1 MWILKVLFFLCASSG
16 FCQTQNS
23 TPSTTTSTTTSRPKP
38 QEINHDK
45 KPPPSEWP
53 ATYEKRKVNKYIL
66 GDWLLTGAWGNVN
79 KKLDKSKHEYEGY
92 DGFYNNLARPDS
104 GAIDKPL
111 LRRWPAAYE
120 DGTYQ
125 PSGSKR
131 PNPLELSEKL
141 LKGEIGTHSRTGK
154 NALLVFF
161 GQQVVE
167 EILDAQRA
175 ACPPEYFNI
184 KIPEW
189 HEFRKTPKH
198 MELPVLRTRYDQRTG
213 LNPNNPRQ
221 QLNEITPYI
230 DGGLF
235 YGITKQWADTLRMD
249 ENGKIHPN
257 GNLASSYGGLFP
269 AINTQRLPMANP
281 PPPFHHELFVTKH
294 QTAEVSRFFKLG
306 NPRGNENSFLLT
318 FGIMWFRWHNYIAET
333 IKNLRPQW
341 SSEEIFNE
349 ARKWVIATQQHIIVD
364 EWLPALLGKKLP
376 KYHKYDPS
384 INPQIDQFFQ
394 AAAFRFGHTLVTPGV
409 YLRDYLRNGCKHKFD
424 SWKNAAVR
432 TCNVFWRPQDPI
444 LTKEND
450 TSQDVVDIDRLLMGM
465 SVQLCEEE
473 DHKIVE
479 DLRGNVF
486 GPLEFPRRDLMA
498 INIQR
503 GRDHGLPGFNAA
515 RKAFGLRTVDFNHF
529 QHLDPTIQKYLTA
542 LYNNSIDDVD
552 VWVGGILETRDGPG
566 ELFETIIMDQFRR
579 IRDGDRFWF
588 ENKDSGLFSS
598 PQMNRIRELKVYDI
612 IMAVT
617 KMDAEDIPTSPFN
630 VPHSRNNA
638 HENST
643 IVKICKLER
652 KTCEL
657 INKEKFTCWHLPFLN
672 QSALNEPCRKGSS
685 YDYFWGSEAS
695 YIATFSAIG
704 AFIVGCFWA
713 VFFLIRH
720 KNQLMIQN
728 AQKQSDVTRKSVH
741 QNTGGMHSMI
751 FGAQEWVSRKQ
762 PVKNVAIIFDNN
774 NKQIKITCNQGNLIR
789 AIDLG
794 FANAFRLYFVADM
807 PYIIINSK
815 HSYDLVLQF
824 PIEKERNDFG
834 KELKEFI
841 TKFGLEYEE
850 ISIFKWKDAL
860 NIVITKKD
868 RQKKLEMFC
877 RVVFAQAFKITHSKS
892 EILAV
897 GSNDKDIINTEITIL
912 EFAES
917 LNMKPDNEFVKRM
930 FYLAD
935 KDRNGFISFREFV
948 GLLIIFAEGTEEEKA
963 QLLFKMYDID
973 DTGILKAEDFES
985 MIRCFL
991 ETVGGNIP
999 EDKLKQ
1005 TISGMLS
1012 RAHCEHK
1019 KELKFQD
1026 FLKIL
1031 GRDIVNLNKAK
1042 LGLKGFED
1050 DGSYLS
1056 TARHT
1061 IENIYGTADINTRFK
1076 GEASDQPEED
1086 LYATN
1091 VIDQEQKKILENKE
1105 YSKERPK
1112 TTFSSKCLKYIELK
1126 SKEIFWLTLY
1136 TLILW
1141 AIFLERAYYY
1151 SYEREHSG
1159 LRRIAGYGVTI
1170 TRGAASAQMF
1180 TYSSLLITMCRNI
1193 ITTLRDTVANKYF
1206 PFDSSVEIHKY
1217 IAWWAFFFTVLH
1229 IVGHAFNFYHIS
1241 TQTSDDLTCL
1251 FRNYFHATHEIPKFH
1266 YWCWQTMTGFTGVIL
1281 TLIWIMMY
1289 VFALSYVRSKIYNWF
1304 WYTHS
1309 LYPLFFIFMILHG
1322 TGRLIQEP
1330 FFYYFFLGPVI
1341 LFTVDSLISIS
1352 RKKIEIPVVK
1362 ADILPSYV
1370 TMLEFQKPD
1379 NFQYKSGQWVRIACM
1394 ALNKREYH
1402 PFTLTSSPNEDNLTL
1417 HIRSVGPWTTLI
1429 RTTYEQANTSG
1440 NSKKLPKIYLDG
1452 PYGEGHQDWNNYD
1465 VSILIG
1471 GGIGVTPF
1479 ASILKDIAHR
1489 SGQTRCKKIYFIWV
1503 SRTQKQFEWLIDI
1516 IREVEY
1522 KDIKNVISCHIFI
1535 TQFFEKFDVRMILL
1549 YVMERHY
1556 QRVANRSLFTNLKA
1570 VTHFGRPNFAK
1581 ILKTVQTLHE
1591 HTPRIGV
1598 FSCGPPSMT
1607 SSVNAACF
1615 AVNFEGYHRFEHHYK
1630 NF

>member
-1 MWILKVLFFLCASSG
+1 MWPLSVFLLFYISSTY
-16 FCQTQNS
+16 CQLPNS
-23 TPSTTTSTTTSRPKP
+23 NVSTSRILPKP
-38 QEINHDK
+38 TEPTIVDYRK
-45 KPPPSEWP
+45 KPPRNEWP
-53 ATYEKRKVNKYIL
+53 VTYDRRKQKKYIL
-66 GDWLLTGAWGNVN
+66 GEWLLTGSWGDVN
-79 KKLDKSKHEYEGY
+79 KTFTRGHYEYEGY

-111 LRRWPAAYE
+111 LRRWPADYE
-120 DGTYQ
+120 DGTYL
-125 PSGSKR
+125 PSGRNR

-141 LKGEIGTHSRTGK
+141 LKGDIGTHSRTGK

-167 EILDAQRA
+167 EILDAQRP

-184 KIPEW
+184 NIPKW
-189 HEFRKTPKH
+189 HSYTKVPGHT
-198 MELPVLRTRYDQRTG
+198 ELPLLRTRYDQRTG

-235 YGITKQWADTLRMD
+235 YGITKQWSDSLRMD
-249 ENGKIHPN
+249 ENGNIHPN
-257 GNLASSYGGLFP
+257 GSLASSHDGLFP
-269 AINTQRLPMANP
+269 AYNTQRLPMANP
-281 PPPFHHELFVTKH
+281 PPPFHHKLFITQH
-294 QTAEVSRFFKLG
+294 ETAEVSRFFKLG
-306 NPRGNENSFLLT
+306 NPRGNENAFLLT

-333 IKNLRPQW
+333 IKKLQPDW

-364 EWLPALLGKKLP
+364 EWLPALLNKKLP
-376 KYHKYDPS
+376 RYKEYDPS

-409 YLRDYLRNGCKHKFD
+409 YLRDYIRKGCKHRFNT
-424 SWKNAAVR
+424 WKNAAVR
-432 TCNVFWRPQDPI
+432 TCNIFWRPQDPI
-444 LTKEND
+444 LTPEAENSKD
-450 TSQDVVDIDRLLMGM
+450 FVDIDRLLMGM

-473 DHKIVE
+473 DHKIIE

-515 RKAFGLRTVDFNHF
+515 RKAFGLAPVNFSHF
-529 QHLDPTIQKYLTA
+529 QHLPSTIQKELTT
-542 LYNNSIDDVD
+542 LYNSPDDVD

-566 ELFETIIMDQFRR
+566 ELFETIILDQFRR

-588 ENKDSGLFSS
+588 ENKENGMFS
-598 PQMNRIRELKVYDI
+598 QEDIARIRELKVYDI

-617 KMDAEDIPTSPFN
+617 KMDAEDVPEFPFN
-630 VPHSRNNA
+630 VPHRNMNMD
-638 HENST
+638 ENSPL
-643 IVKICKLER
+643 VKNCSLEWKPCR
-652 KTCEL
+652 LQNQTP
-657 INKEKFTCWHLPFLN
+657 FDCWHLPFLN
-672 QSALNEPCRKGSS
+672 QTSLGETCKQGYS
-685 YDYFWGSEAS
+685 YDYFWKSEAP
-695 YIATFSAIG
+695 YIGTFTALGVFVI
-704 AFIVGCFWA
+704 GCFSFI
-713 VFFLIRH
+713 FFLVQQKNRMMIR
-720 KNQLMIQN
+720 N
-728 AQKQSDVTRKSVH
+728 AQMRTNATMKSVH
-741 QNTGGMHSMI
+741 RSTGDMNSMI
-751 FGAQEWVSRKQ
+751 FGAQEWISKKQ
-762 PVKNVAIIFDNN
+762 PVKNIAVVFDTV
-774 NKQIKITCNQGNLIR
+774 NKQIKITCQQGNLMR

-794 FANAFRLYFVADM
+794 FANVFKIYVVTDM
-807 PYIIINSK
+807 PYLVINSR
-815 HSYDLVLQF
+815 HSYDLVLHF
-824 PIEKERNDFG
+824 PTDKERNEFRQA
-834 KELKEFI
+834 LKEFI
-841 TKFGLEYEE
+841 DTFQLEYEE
-850 ISIFKWKDAL
+850 ISVFKWKDAL
-860 NIVITKKD
+860 NIITTKKD
-868 RQKKLEMFC
+868 RQKKLEMFY
-877 RVVFAQAFKITHSKS
+877 RVVFAQAFKINHSKT

-897 GSNDKDIINTEITIL
+897 SSNDKDIINTEITVL

-948 GLLIIFAEGTEEEKA
+948 GLLIIFAEGNEEQKA

-973 DTGILKAEDFES
+973 DTGVLKAEDFES

-999 EDKLKQ
+999 ENKLKQ
-1005 TISGMLS
+1005 TIHGMLS
-1012 RAHCEHK
+1012 RAHCENK
-1019 KELKFQD
+1019 SELEFQD

-1042 LGLKGFED
+1042 LGFKGFED
-1050 DGSYLS
+1050 DGSYLT
-1056 TARHT
+1056 TARNT
-1061 IENIYGTADINTRFK
+1061 IENIYGTVDINSRFK
-1076 GEASDQPEED
+1076 GEASEQSED
-1086 LYATN
+1086 TYMSN
-1091 VIDQEQKKILENKE
+1091 IIDQEQKKILDNKE
-1105 YSKERPK
+1105 YAKDQTDK
-1112 TTFSSKCLKYIELK
+1112 MFSSKFLKYVELK
-1126 SKEIFWLTLY
+1126 SKDIFWLSLY

-1141 AIFLERAYYY
+1141 IIFLERAYYY
-1151 SYEREHSG
+1151 SFEREHSG

-1180 TYSSLLITMCRNI
+1180 TYSSLLVTMCRNT
-1193 ITTLRDTVANKYF
+1193 ITILRDTVANKYF
-1206 PFDSSVEIHKY
+1206 PFDASVEIHKY

-1241 TQTSDDLTCL
+1241 TQTADDLTCL
-1251 FRNYFHATHEIPKFH
+1251 FRNYFHATHELPKFQ
-1266 YWCWQTMTGFTGVIL
+1266 YWCWQTITGFTGIML
-1281 TLIWIMMY
+1281 TLIWMMMFI
-1289 VFALSYVRSKIYNWF
+1289 FALSYVRSKIYNWF

-1309 LYPLFFIFMILHG
+1309 LYPLFYIFMILHG
-1322 TGRLIQEP
+1322 MGRLIQEP

-1341 LFTVDSLISIS
+1341 LFTIDSLISIS

-1362 ADILPSYV
+1362 ADVLPSSV

-1394 ALNKREYH
+1394 ALNKHEYH
-1402 PFTLTSSPNEDNLTL
+1402 PFTLTSSPNEDTLKL
-1417 HIRSVGPWTTLI
+1417 HIRSVGPWTTHI
-1429 RTTYEQANTSG
+1429 RTIYEEANTLG

-1479 ASILKDIAHR
+1479 ASILKDIAYR
-1489 SGQTRCKKIYFIWV
+1489 SGQTRCKKVYFIWV

-1522 KDIKNVISCHIFI
+1522 KDVKNVISCHIFI
-1535 TQFFEKFDVRMILL
+1535 TQFFEKFDLRMILL

-1570 VTHFGRPNFAK
+1570 VTHFGRPSFAK
-1581 ILKTVQTLHE
+1581 IFKTVQTLHE